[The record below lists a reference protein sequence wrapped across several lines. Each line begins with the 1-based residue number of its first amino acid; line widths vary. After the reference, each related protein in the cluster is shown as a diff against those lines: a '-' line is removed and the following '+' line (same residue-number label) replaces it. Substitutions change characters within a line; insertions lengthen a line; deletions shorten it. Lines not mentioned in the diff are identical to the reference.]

1 MKKTININLAGTAFI
16 IDENAYEVLHRYL
29 ENLKNRFGNTT
40 ERAEIMEDIEARLAE
55 MFAQKLGS
63 RKEVIGL
70 PEVEETIAV
79 MGTPEDIAGESS
91 ANTTTSG
98 SPSSLSK
105 SYEGKRRLFRDK
117 EDKVVSGVISGLCHY
132 FGIND
137 PVWARIAA
145 ALLVIA
151 GFGFPVILY
160 FLLMIVV
167 PEAETAAEK
176 LQMKGEPINV
186 GSIEREIKDAAN
198 RAAESVKKVADKT
211 VFERLFSGLGKGIVV
226 LLKIFIGFWV
236 FIGLVVLFALLAAL
250 FGVSV
255 AGNSII
261 SQAPHLLVD
270 DRSVTVMLQL
280 GLILFI
286 ATPILSLIYA
296 AIRLVFGIKE
306 KVYALRIGLS
316 MLWVSGIVL
325 LLIAGT
331 KITSQ
336 FRQTATRTQTISLP
350 AADST
355 SAFKVVIIDESGQ
368 PADTDGEFTLHFNPW
383 DGIVVNGYSIDELNQ
398 IPIDEPRLDLVP
410 SSTDS
415 FFVQV
420 LYHSKGKTKT
430 EALANTGY
438 VDYPVTLR
446 DGQLLLPDFLFLAKD
461 KKWRAQNV
469 RVIIGIPEGK
479 TLDFGDNIDRWAA
492 VVKNNRRYDDTP
504 FANTTWTNKG
514 GKIRCIKGETHFN
527 ETDWDEEE
535 EVEIE
540 KVVTETIEGDA
551 ESKTAITTTVK
562 EKDGKRIVEKKI
574 VKTGA

>member
-98 SPSSLSK
+98 SPSSSSK

-211 VFERLFSGLGKGIVV
+211 VFERLFSGIGKGIVV

-368 PADTDGEFTLHFNPW
+368 PADTDGEFTFHFNPW

-540 KVVTETIEGDA
+540 KVVTETIEGNA

-562 EKDGKRIVEKKI
+562 EIDGKRIVEKKI

>member
-16 IDENAYEVLHRYL
+16 IDENAYDVLHRYL

-70 PEVEETIAV
+70 TEVEETIAV
-79 MGTPEDIAGESS
+79 MGTPEDIAGESG
-91 ANTTTSG
+91 ANAADSG
-98 SPSSLSK
+98 NAFSSK
-105 SYEGKRRLFRDK
+105 NYDGKRRLFRDK

-176 LQMKGEPINV
+176 LQMKGEPVNV

-211 VFERLFSGLGKGIVV
+211 VFERLFSGLGKVIVV

-261 SQAPHLLVD
+261 SQAPHMLVD
-270 DRSVTVMLQL
+270 ERSVVTMLQL

-286 ATPILSLIYA
+286 ATPVLALVYA

-306 KVYALRIGLS
+306 KVYALRVGLS
-316 MLWVSGIVL
+316 LLWVTGIVL
-325 LLIAGT
+325 LLAAGSKIAG
-331 KITSQ
+331 Q
-336 FRQTATRTQTISLP
+336 FRQTATRTETISLP
-350 AADST
+350 VIDST
-355 SAFKVVIIDESGQ
+355 SAYRVQIVDESGQ
-368 PADTDGEFTLHFNPW
+368 PADTDGDFTFNINPW
-383 DGIVVNGYSIDELNQ
+383 DGLVINGYSIDELKQ

-410 SSTDS
+410 SATDS

-430 EALANTGY
+430 EALANTTY

-446 DGQLLLPDFLFLAKD
+446 DGQLQLPDFLFLSKD

-469 RVIIGIPEGK
+469 RIIIGIPEGK
-479 TLDFGDNIDRWAA
+479 TLEFGNNIDRWAA

-504 FANTTWTNKG
+504 FANTVWTNKG
-514 GKIRCIKGETHFN
+514 GKIRCIRGETHFN
-527 ETDWDEEE
+527 ESDWDDEEN

-540 KVVTETIEGDA
+540 KVVTETVEGDA
-551 ESKTAITTTVK
+551 ESNTATTTIVK
-562 EKDGKRIVEKKI
+562 EKNGKRIVEKKI
-574 VKTGA
+574 IKTGA